1 MGLGMKKTMLAA
13 MCLVL
18 AACSGQSVEQVVK
31 KVQDKTIK
39 DGDAIVV
46 TGVVGK
52 FGAEPEPFVL
62 LQGADKQN
70 AVYGVLPKEA
80 LAGLSE
86 GKQIRL
92 DCRSIHFQNNGKG
105 MLVTSRNCLM
115 K

>member
-1 MGLGMKKTMLAA
+1 MGFGMRKMMLVA

-18 AACSGQSVEQVVK
+18 AACGGQSVEQVVK

-39 DGDAIVV
+39 DGDAIMVSG
-46 TGVVGK
+46 TVGK
-52 FGAEPEPFVL
+52 FGAEPETFVL
-62 LQGADKQN
+62 LQSADKQN
-70 AVYGVLPKEA
+70 AVYGILPKEA

-92 DCRSIHFQNNGKG
+92 DCRSIHFQNNGEG
-105 MLVTSRNCLM
+105 MLVTSRNCVV

>member
-1 MGLGMKKTMLAA
+1 MGLGMKKTMLMA
-13 MCLVL
+13 MCLAL

-46 TGVVGK
+46 SGTVGK

-62 LQGADKQN
+62 LQSGDKQN
-70 AVYGVLPKEA
+70 TVYGILPKEA

-92 DCRSIHFQNNGKG
+92 DCSSIHFQNKGKG
-105 MLVTSRNCLM
+105 MLETSRNCM
-115 K
+115 VK

>member
-1 MGLGMKKTMLAA
+1 MKKTMMVA

-18 AACSGQSVEQVVK
+18 AACSGQTLEQVVK
-31 KVQDKTIK
+31 KVQDKQIK

-46 TGVVGK
+46 TGTVGK

-86 GKQIRL
+86 GMQVTL
-92 DCRSIHFQNNGKG
+92 DCRNIHHQANGKG
-105 MLVTSRNCLM
+105 MLVTSRNCVV

>member
-1 MGLGMKKTMLAA
+1 MKKTMLVA

-18 AACSGQSVEQVVK
+18 VACSGQSVEQVMK

-46 TGVVGK
+46 SGTVGK

-62 LQGADKQN
+62 LQSADKQD
-70 AVYGVLPKEA
+70 AVYGILPKEA

-86 GKQIRL
+86 GIQVTL
-92 DCRSIHFQNNGKG
+92 DCRNIHHQANGKG
-105 MLVTSRNCLM
+105 MLVTSRNCVV

>member
-1 MGLGMKKTMLAA
+1 MGLGMKKTMLMV

-46 TGVVGK
+46 SGTVGK

-62 LQGADKQN
+62 LQSAD
-70 AVYGVLPKEA
+70 
-80 LAGLSE
+80 
-86 GKQIRL
+86 KQIRL

-105 MLVTSRNCLM
+105 MLVTSRNCVV

>member
-1 MGLGMKKTMLAA
+1 MGLGMKKTMLVT

-31 KVQDKTIK
+31 KVQDKSIK

-46 TGVVGK
+46 SGTVSK

-62 LQGADKQN
+62 LQSADKQN
-70 AVYGVLPKEA
+70 AVYGILSKEA
-80 LAGLSE
+80 LSGLSE

-105 MLVTSRNCLM
+105 MLVTSRNCVVE
-115 K
+115 

>member
-1 MGLGMKKTMLAA
+1 MGLGMKKTMLMA
-13 MCLVL
+13 MCLAL

-31 KVQDKTIK
+31 KVQDKSIK

-86 GKQIRL
+86 GKKITL
-92 DCRSIHFQNNGKG
+92 DCRNIHHQANGKG
-105 MLVTSRNCLM
+105 MLMTSRNCTV